1 MRISDAP
8 CRECQTRKSGC
19 HQHCESYIGWK
30 KKQKELKDKAKP
42 EREQNDYE
50 IARAKKFNRWREEHR

>member
-1 MRISDAP
+1 MKLSDSP
-8 CRECQTRKSGC
+8 CMNCRNRRQGC
-19 HQHCESYIGWK
+19 HQLCESYIDWK
-30 KKQKELKDKAKP
+30 KKQKELKEKAKP